1 MKNLF
6 IGIVIGIL
14 AMAGIYGIS
23 LLFSSD
29 GKSEVASAGARPSM
43 PMPAQGQSGGVLD
56 LICELHL
63 DLDGQMALGIQGN
76 EPSRITLAQIDMDK
90 QSGWYQGRIAISES
104 RGGTVTTDGSK
115 FVVTRPA
122 LIQRFGTTIT
132 QESFTL
138 DRSSGAFEQSLS
150 LQDGRTVKL
159 IRGTCAKVIKPP
171 F

>member
-6 IGIVIGIL
+6 IGITIGIL
-14 AMAGIYGIS
+14 AMAGVYGIS
-23 LLFSSD
+23 ILLS
-29 GKSEVASAGARPSM
+29 GPAKQEALVAKPVPAGPGA
-43 PMPAQGQSGGVLD
+43 AQGSGVLD

-76 EPSRITLAQIDMDK
+76 EPSRITLAQIDMDR

-104 RGGTVTTDGSK
+104 RGGTLSTQGSK

-132 QESFTL
+132 KEEFTL
-138 DRSSGAFEQSLS
+138 DRSTGAFEQSLT
-150 LQDGRTVKL
+150 LQDGRTVRL

>member
-14 AMAGIYGIS
+14 AMAGVYGIS
-23 LLFSSD
+23 LLFSASS
-29 GKSEVASAGARPSM
+29 KPEVASGGGRPSM
-43 PMPAQGQSGGVLD
+43 PMPAQAQSGGVID

-63 DLDGQMALGIQGN
+63 DIDGQMALGIQGN
-76 EPSRITLAQIDMDK
+76 EPSRITLAQIDTDK

-104 RGGTVTTDGSK
+104 RGGTLSTQGSK

-122 LIQRFGTTIT
+122 LIQRFGTTLT
-132 QESFTL
+132 KEEFSV
-138 DRSSGAFEQSLS
+138 DRSTGAFEQSLG